1 MTIGYTIT
9 QKMKNILGHKSQPNS
24 QKEKKSNS
32 KLWQAILKCP
42 HQNFI
47 FQFRKLN
54 NSLTPDPP
62 LPIVTQSW
70 EKGLKIPELPT

>member
-1 MTIGYTIT
+1 MTIGYNIT
-9 QKMKNILGHKSQPNS
+9 QKMKNILGHKSLPNS
-24 QKEKKSNS
+24 QKEKKSNF

-47 FQFRKLN
+47 FQFRKLH
-54 NSLTPDPP
+54 NSLTPDP
-62 LPIVTQSW
+62 LPPILPKSW